1 MRKRS
6 PDGFL
11 FTRSHKQYSCMR
23 SLGLISLLIAIDASA
38 QTKLPDGPGR
48 AVFERMCTNCH
59 GVESVVRSRNSQER
73 WGEVVDDMVSRGA
86 QGTDDEIESV
96 IDYLAAN
103 FSKTAA
109 QKVNVNKA
117 AAPDLASGLS
127 ISAKEA
133 EAIVGFRTDHGPF
146 KELDDL
152 KKVPGIDTKKV
163 DGWKDRVEFQ

>member
-1 MRKRS
+1 
-6 PDGFL
+6 
-11 FTRSHKQYSCMR
+11 MR
-23 SLGLISLLIAIDASA
+23 SLSLIAFLSVVDASA
-38 QTKLPDGPGR
+38 QTKLPDSPR
-48 AVFERMCTNCH
+48 KAVFERMCTSCH
-59 GVESVVRSRNSQER
+59 GIESIVRARNSRER

-127 ISAKEA
+127 ISAKGA

-146 KELDDL
+146 KELEDL

-163 DGWKDRVEFQ
+163 DGWKDRVEYQ

>member
-1 MRKRS
+1 
-6 PDGFL
+6 
-11 FTRSHKQYSCMR
+11 MR
-23 SLGLISLLIAIDASA
+23 SLGLIALLSVVGASA

-48 AVFERMCTNCH
+48 AVFERMCTSCH
-59 GVESVVRSRNSQER
+59 GIESIVRSRNSRER

-86 QGTDDEIESV
+86 QGTDDEIEMV

-109 QKVNVNKA
+109 QKVNVNQAPA
-117 AAPDLASGLS
+117 ADLASGLS

-133 EAIVGFRTDHGPF
+133 DAIVGFRTDHGPL

-152 KKVPGIDTKKV
+152 KKVPGIDAKKV
-163 DGWKDRVEFQ
+163 DGWKDRVDFQ